1 MPGSS
6 RPKRKPPA
14 PNDATPRRAPLPTAD
29 DPPPTG
35 RELDDRK
42 HFLTYWQPVPPPIT
56 DDEAR
61 EYIERFDRL
70 SIGRGPAESQL
81 PTDEALTEEERWQR
95 SQGWTPY
102 ELLTHAMHQP
112 FLPFRDRIGIAKAL
126 LPYQMSEKPKR
137 IAGVEGEPAVN
148 GSIVAIGSTTID
160 VSKLSDKELEMLSK
174 MLEKASKT

>member
-112 FLPFRDRIGIAKAL
+112 FLPFRDRIDRGAPGDGDRAGAL
-126 LPYQMSEKPKR
+126 ARVVRR
-137 IAGVEGEPAVN
+137 ISQRARQRDERMCWRQRLNLSGVSHAF
-148 GSIVAIGSTTID
+148 
-160 VSKLSDKELEMLSK
+160 
-174 MLEKASKT
+174 